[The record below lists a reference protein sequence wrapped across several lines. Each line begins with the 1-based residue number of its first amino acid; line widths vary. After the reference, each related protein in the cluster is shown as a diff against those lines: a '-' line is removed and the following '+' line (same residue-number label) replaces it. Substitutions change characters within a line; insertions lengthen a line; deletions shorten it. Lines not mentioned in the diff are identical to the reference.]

1 MKGAC
6 CHNGQGM
13 LDQIGGNA
21 RVAASTDDGAKVE
34 RFEIDREGRATFYIA
49 GREPKAIDELDRE
62 LEEFEA
68 RHGQG

>member
-1 MKGAC
+1 MAKGCLTKSEVTRA
-6 CHNGQGM
+6 
-13 LDQIGGNA
+13 L
-21 RVAASTDDGAKVE
+21 RAAADAGAKVE